1 LTGLPTT
8 TVIGTLT
15 SDPQIRILNS
25 GSSVASFTIACNDR
39 RYNKESQQYEDGDT
53 TFLRGSIWKQYAENV
68 AESLRKGDKVIAVGR
83 LRQREYEKDG
93 QKRTSFELDV
103 DEIGPTLRFVT
114 APTSRTSGGNSPKVA
129 WGSAT
134 EEEPGW

>member
-1 LTGLPTT
+1 MTGLPQT

-15 SDPQIRILNS
+15 SDPQIRVLPS
-25 GSSVASFTIACNDR
+25 GSSVANFTIACNDR
-39 RYNKESQQYEDGDT
+39 KYNKETQQYEDGDT

-68 AESLRKGDKVIAVGR
+68 TESLRKGDKVIAVGR
-83 LRQREYEKDG
+83 LRQRDYEKDG

-103 DEIGPTLRFVT
+103 EEIGPTLRFVT
-114 APTSRTSGGNSPKVA
+114 APTSRSGGGDSKMA
-129 WGSAT
+129 WGNAS